1 MFDIGFGELLVCA
14 IVALL
19 VLGPERLPGAVRT
32 VGRWVGRARHT
43 VNHFSE
49 QIDRELRAEEVRRRV
64 EEEMK
69 KAGIDKT
76 GLDDVTRQ
84 VNDAL
89 RTPLPLVGGE
99 HLRELAGNIT
109 GSTAQPVTPAAT
121 AALPEPAATPGQ
133 IAAAVAPPAGTAET
147 TTGQPAAAGTAPA
160 GQAAAAP
167 AVSPAGPATGDKPQ

>member
-64 EEEMK
+64 EEEMR

-99 HLRELAGNIT
+99 HLRELAGSIT
-109 GSTAQPVTPAAT
+109 DSTVQPVTPAAP

-133 IAAAVAPPAGTAET
+133 MAAAAVATPATAET
-147 TTGQPAAAGTAPA
+147 TTGQPATAGMAPA
-160 GQAAAAP
+160 GQAATTP
-167 AVSPAGPATGDKPQ
+167 AVPPASPATGDKPQ